1 MYFNQN
7 SDAGLS
13 WTGPAKLPDTRSSW
27 FRSMILLITGK
38 AQTMSNHQSTYPQ
51 TSSHLNTAQFHQK
64 VQCGEYHVLLL
75 LNLIIKSI
83 FSISCFVLDLQIFS
97 PVCDSTPVIR
107 QNIFRLFMSE
117 QTRGGRVSNVW
128 IQISQLSSLWKVS
141 GGGSEGSVEV
151 LQLKFRCQG

>member
-13 WTGPAKLPDTRSSW
+13 WPKLPDTRSSW

-64 VQCGEYHVLLL
+64 VQCGEYQRAPHVLLL

-97 PVCDSTPVIR
+97 PVCDSPPVIR

-128 IQISQLSSLWKVS
+128 IQISQLSSL
-141 GGGSEGSVEV
+141 
-151 LQLKFRCQG
+151 

>member
-13 WTGPAKLPDTRSSW
+13 WPKLPDTRSSW

-38 AQTMSNHQSTYPQ
+38 TSTMSNHQSTYPQ

-64 VQCGEYHVLLL
+64 VQCGEYQRAPHVSLL
-75 LNLIIKSI
+75 LNLIIISI

-97 PVCDSTPVIR
+97 PVFDSPPVIR
-107 QNIFRLFMSE
+107 QIDK
-117 QTRGGRVSNVW
+117 RGQGIQCLDSNFTAE
-128 IQISQLSSLWKVS
+128 LA
-141 GGGSEGSVEV
+141 
-151 LQLKFRCQG
+151 LKGQWRWL